1 MKRHFLLLT
10 FLLIGT
16 SAATAEDP
24 VAAAYYFP
32 NWHRRPGQTGD
43 RFGEWPNIPRALPR
57 FPGHQQPKRPLWRVE
72 DEANPAVMAKKIDTA
87 ADHEIGAFLFCWYYH
102 EQGPYLDR
110 ALNEGY
116 LKAANRARVPFALM
130 WANHD
135 DGRSTGRKG
144 AVSREVFD
152 SLARLIIDRY
162 FADAAY
168 WQLDGARY
176 FSIYQPRTFI
186 EGLGGIESARAALA
200 WFRQTAAEAGAGP
213 IHLNLVD
220 FQLNKE
226 ADRLRLVREL
236 GADSATSY
244 VWIHDPGAW
253 RQLEFPSVDY
263 DPVRQAYFASWDR
276 HWKASRLH
284 FPNVTMGWDPTP
296 RLRPDQPHTGK
307 GYPDSPVVTGNTPE
321 RFRAGLEQARIRALA
336 LPPGRRV
343 VTIYAWNE
351 WTEGGYLE
359 PEQGTGMEYLEAV
372 RDIFGSADVRAPP
385 SSTLN
390 PASP

>member
-1 MKRHFLLLT
+1 MKRHLLLLT

-24 VAAAYYFP
+24 VAVAYYFP

-135 DGRSTGRKG
+135 VGGSTGRKG
-144 AVSREVFD
+144 AVSREVFERM
-152 SLARLIIDRY
+152 ARLIIDR
-162 FADAAY
+162 
-168 WQLDGARY
+168 
-176 FSIYQPRTFI
+176 
-186 EGLGGIESARAALA
+186 
-200 WFRQTAAEAGAGP
+200 
-213 IHLNLVD
+213 
-220 FQLNKE
+220 
-226 ADRLRLVREL
+226 
-236 GADSATSY
+236 
-244 VWIHDPGAW
+244 
-253 RQLEFPSVDY
+253 
-263 DPVRQAYFASWDR
+263 YFASWDR

-321 RFRAGLEQARIRALA
+321 RFRAALEQARDRALL
-336 LPPGRRV
+336 LPPERRV

-359 PEQGTGMEYLEAV
+359 PEQRTGMEYLEAV
-372 RDIFGSADVRAPP
+372 RDIFGSAGVRAPP